1 MINTDVPINSDDTG
15 FIISAFQ
22 HLPVC
27 VSINQM
33 DDLDDPQTNHNI
45 WANKSVYDFIGY
57 TREEIDQMGMAYFL
71 ETMHPDDLQIIS
83 SALLKFEEGNDKLFS
98 GLVRIKPKN
107 GKFHWFIGSIVVME
121 TKQGKPWRF
130 LVVALNIEHMQD
142 TPLQLMEL
150 TKENLRL
157 RNQIKIQ
164 LLTRREL
171 EVIKLIA
178 GNCSD
183 LIIAKKLF
191 ISPATARTHRNNI
204 KEKLMVHNTA
214 GIVQFAFENG
224 LS

>member
-83 SALLKFEEGNDKLFS
+83 SALSKFEEGNDKLFS

-121 TKQGKPWRF
+121 TKQGKPWKF

-183 LIIAKKLF
+183 LIIAEKLF

>member
-1 MINTDVPINSDDTG
+1 MKNTDVPINSEDAD

-22 HLPVC
+22 HLPVF

-33 DDLDDPQTNHNI
+33 DDLDDPLTNHNI
-45 WANKSVYDFIGY
+45 WANKAVYEFIGY
-57 TREEIDQMGMAYFL
+57 SRQEIDEMGVAYFL
-71 ETMHPDDLQIIS
+71 ETMHPDDLHIIG
-83 SALLKFEEGNDKLFS
+83 SAISKFEEGNDKLFS
-98 GLVRIKPKN
+98 GLVRLKPKQ
-107 GKFHWFIGSIVVME
+107 GKFHWFLGSVVVME
-121 TKQGKPWRF
+121 IKNGKPWRF
-130 LVVALNIEHMQD
+130 LVVALSIEHMQD
-142 TPLQLMEL
+142 TQLQLMEL

-164 LLTRREL
+164 MLTRREI
-171 EVIKLIA
+171 EVIRLIA
-178 GNCSD
+178 VNYSD
-183 LIIAKKLF
+183 LRIAEKLF

>member
-1 MINTDVPINSDDTG
+1 MNTDVPINSEDAA

-22 HLPVC
+22 HLPVI

-45 WANKSVYDFIGY
+45 WVNKAGYEFIGY
-57 TREEIDQMGMAYFL
+57 SRKEIDQLGMSYFL

-83 SALLKFEEGNDKLFS
+83 SALSKFEDGNDKLFS

-107 GKFHWFIGSIVVME
+107 GTFHWFMGSIVVLE
-121 TKQGKPWRF
+121 TKHGKPWRF

-142 TPLQLMEL
+142 TQLQLMEL

-164 LLTRREL
+164 MLTRREL
-171 EVIKLIA
+171 EIIKLIA
-178 GNCSD
+178 GNYSD
-183 LIIAKKLF
+183 LLIAETLF

-214 GIVQFAFENG
+214 GIVQFAWENG

>member
-71 ETMHPDDLQIIS
+71 ETMHPDDLQTIS
-83 SALLKFEEGNDKLFS
+83 SALSKFEEGNDKPFS

-121 TKQGKPWRF
+121 TKQGKPWKF

-183 LIIAKKLF
+183 LIIAEKLF